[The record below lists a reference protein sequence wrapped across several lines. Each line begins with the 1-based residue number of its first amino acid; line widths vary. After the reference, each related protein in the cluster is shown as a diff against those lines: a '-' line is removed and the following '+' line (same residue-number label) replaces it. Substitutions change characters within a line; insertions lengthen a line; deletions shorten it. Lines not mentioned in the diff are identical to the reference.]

1 MMNNVEVS
9 RILQPEHCAYWQV
22 KPVSIINIDYV
33 ALVVNIFLLKI
44 YITTH
49 GVQVVGLEKT

>member
-1 MMNNVEVS
+1 MMNNVEAS
-9 RILQPEHCAYWQV
+9 RILQPEHCAYWPGQ
-22 KPVSIINIDYV
+22 
-33 ALVVNIFLLKI
+33 ARI